1 MLIKAVNELKPDY
14 IAACYDRA
22 EATFRKQIYDDYKGG
37 RAKTDEALITQLI
50 RSRDIFPAFSIPIYD
65 APGFEAD
72 DMIGTIVEQVKKEKN
87 LKVIIASGDMDT
99 LQLVVGNKVVV
110 YTLKKG
116 NQSFI
121 YDEAAVQERFGLSPS
136 LLPDYKGL
144 AGDQSDN
151 IVGIKGIGE
160 KTATTLLQNFG
171 TIEQMYEKLKT
182 APEKF
187 KEAGIKERIVTLLQE
202 GEEEALFS
210 KTLATIRRDAPISFS
225 LPEQAWRESVNL
237 EQAEKILTELD
248 FRSLRERLRGAV
260 AGESRVAEGGTK
272 AVKGEKVAKPEPV
285 PPPREVAIAF
295 SLLNSEITNPNTEEI
310 LNYTKAGDL
319 VAAKEVLENKLSEAK
334 LIKVYQDIE
343 LPLLPLIIRAEE
355 HGVLV
360 DVEYLKNLSVE
371 YHAKL
376 KGIAG
381 KVYEQVGEEFNLNSP
396 QQLGNIIFDKL
407 GLAAKGLKKTA
418 GGARSTR
425 ESELLKLADQHPVIG
440 DILAYRELQK
450 LLSTYID
457 TIPTLVDA
465 NNRLHTHL
473 NQLGAATGRM
483 SSTNPN
489 LQNIP
494 ASGELGLSVRRAFI
508 AAPGHKLV
516 SFDYSQIEMRVLA
529 LLSGDENL
537 IKIFQS
543 GTDVHT
549 AVASQVFA
557 VPAGQVTSE
566 MRRRA
571 KVINFGIVYGM
582 GVNALKVNL
591 KSTRDEAAKFY
602 EEYFVAFPSI
612 RAYFEKVKTEARTQ
626 GYTETLFGRRR
637 YFPGIHSPIP
647 PIKAAN
653 ERMAVNAPVQGTAA
667 DIFKIALRQADE
679 VLEQHQLRD
688 KVQLLLPVHD
698 ELIYEVAEGAVEQT
712 LPLITSAMEQVLAN
726 SKVPLVANSGV
737 GNNWAE
743 LK

>member
-1 MLIKAVNELKPDY
+1 
-14 IAACYDRA
+14 
-22 EATFRKQIYDDYKGG
+22 
-37 RAKTDEALITQLI
+37 
-50 RSRDIFPAFSIPIYD
+50 
-65 APGFEAD
+65 
-72 DMIGTIVEQVKKEKN
+72 
-87 LKVIIASGDMDT
+87 
-99 LQLVVGNKVVV
+99 
-110 YTLKKG
+110 
-116 NQSFI
+116 
-121 YDEAAVQERFGLSPS
+121 
-136 LLPDYKGL
+136 
-144 AGDQSDN
+144 
-151 IVGIKGIGE
+151 
-160 KTATTLLQNFG
+160 
-171 TIEQMYEKLKT
+171 
-182 APEKF
+182 
-187 KEAGIKERIVTLLQE
+187 
-202 GEEEALFS
+202 
-210 KTLATIRRDAPISFS
+210 
-225 LPEQAWRESVNL
+225 
-237 EQAEKILTELD
+237 
-248 FRSLRERLRGAV
+248 
-260 AGESRVAEGGTK
+260 
-272 AVKGEKVAKPEPV
+272 
-285 PPPREVAIAF
+285 
-295 SLLNSEITNPNTEEI
+295 
-310 LNYTKAGDL
+310 
-319 VAAKEVLENKLSEAK
+319 
-334 LIKVYQDIE
+334 
-343 LPLLPLIIRAEE
+343 
-355 HGVLV
+355 
-360 DVEYLKNLSVE
+360 
-371 YHAKL
+371 
-376 KGIAG
+376 
-381 KVYEQVGEEFNLNSP
+381 
-396 QQLGNIIFDKL
+396 LGNIIFDKL

-698 ELIYEVAEGAVEQT
+698 EQIVCN
-712 LPLITSAMEQVLAN
+712 IDH
-726 SKVPLVANSGV
+726 
-737 GNNWAE
+737 
-743 LK
+743 